1 MNASPKADVE
11 VDSVGLV
18 DGNAVSNEMSDFG
31 GIAVG

>member
-11 VDSVGLV
+11 AGLV